1 MVIRDDGTLEEDG
14 GKDDL
19 IGERH
24 FYDVIPDMATRA
36 WDSGAEKERAELLNQ
51 ELALLSTLMDG
62 SALQQ
67 HMEDFYM
74 ENLQKLAEAINR
86 QVP

>member
-1 MVIRDDGTLEEDG
+1 
-14 GKDDL
+14 
-19 IGERH
+19 
-24 FYDVIPDMATRA
+24 MATRA